1 MAANPIQAAPA
12 EHPLS
17 DADRRTGQDI
27 TDRRVLVVDDDI
39 DLAES
44 LQEILASR
52 GYSAAVAHTIA
63 GAEDAARALIPQVAI
78 IDVNLGREN
87 GLTLITTLKEAFPDI
102 LCVVITARAEVEHA
116 IEALRRGAFDYLLKP
131 LHPLETLSRLEKCFD
146 KIALQE
152 RAEKAEAANE
162 AKSAFLA
169 IISHELRTPLNA
181 IIGFAGLMEDQRF
194 GPLGA
199 PRYRE
204 YVSDIRHS
212 GEHLL
217 VLINNIL
224 DLSRAEAGKLHLQ
237 EDAVD
242 VVEAMQICARQLEPR
257 AIENHVQLELSVP
270 NTPPMLRCDAAK
282 LRQVLLN
289 LLSNALKFTPADGRV
304 LLKLECGADEGVT
317 LIVKDTG
324 VGMSPADIPR
334 ALEPF
339 TQLDNR
345 LARRY
350 EGTGLGLPLTRS
362 LVELHGGTLRLESAL
377 GEGTTAIVTFP
388 PSRTIVDLVGAQP
401 RSATK

>member
-1 MAANPIQAAPA
+1 MT
-12 EHPLS
+12 
-17 DADRRTGQDI
+17 DAGRHDGQEAVG
-27 TDRRVLVVDDDI
+27 RRVLIVDDDV

-44 LQEILASR
+44 LQEILVSR
-52 GYSAAVAHTIA
+52 GYEAVVAHTIA
-63 GAEDAARALIPQVAI
+63 SAGDAAKALVPQVAL

-116 IEALRRGAFDYLLKP
+116 IDALRRGAFDYLLKP

-224 DLSRAEAGKLHLQ
+224 DLSRAEAGKLQLQ

-257 AIENHVQLELSVP
+257 AAETHVQLELSVP
-270 NTPPMLRCDAAK
+270 NSPPMLRCDAAK
-282 LRQVLLN
+282 LRQILLN
-289 LLSNALKFTPADGRV
+289 LLSNALKFTPAGGHV
-304 LLKLECGADEGVT
+304 ALKFECGGDGGIS

-345 LARRY
+345 FARRY

-362 LVELHGGTLRLESAL
+362 LVELHGGTLRLESSL
-377 GEGTTAIVTFP
+377 GEGTIVIVAFP
-388 PSRTIVDLVGAQP
+388 PSRTIVDIP
-401 RSATK
+401 SA

>member
-1 MAANPIQAAPA
+1 MT
-12 EHPLS
+12 
-17 DADRRTGQDI
+17 DAGRHDGQEAVG
-27 TDRRVLVVDDDI
+27 RRVLIVDDDV

-44 LQEILASR
+44 LQEILVSR
-52 GYSAAVAHTIA
+52 GYEAVVAHTIA
-63 GAEDAARALIPQVAI
+63 SAGEAAKALVPQVAL

-116 IEALRRGAFDYLLKP
+116 IDALRRGAFDYLLKP

-224 DLSRAEAGKLHLQ
+224 DLSRAEAGKLQLQ

-257 AIENHVQLELSVP
+257 AAETHVQLELSVP
-270 NTPPMLRCDAAK
+270 NSPPMLRGDAAK
-282 LRQVLLN
+282 LRQILLN
-289 LLSNALKFTPADGRV
+289 LLSNALKFTPAGGHAA
-304 LLKLECGADEGVT
+304 LKFECGGDGGIS

-345 LARRY
+345 FARRY

-377 GEGTTAIVTFP
+377 GEGTTVIVTFP
-388 PSRTIVDLVGAQP
+388 PSRTIVDVAGAQP
-401 RSATK
+401 RRATE

>member
-270 NTPPMLRCDAAK
+270 NAPPMLRCDAAK

-377 GEGTTAIVTFP
+377 GEGTTAIVMFP

>member
-1 MAANPIQAAPA
+1 MT
-12 EHPLS
+12 
-17 DADRRTGQDI
+17 DAGRHDGQEAVG
-27 TDRRVLVVDDDI
+27 RRVLIVDDDV

-44 LQEILASR
+44 LQEILVSR
-52 GYSAAVAHTIA
+52 GYEAVVAHTIA
-63 GAEDAARALIPQVAI
+63 SAGDAAKALVPQVAL

-116 IEALRRGAFDYLLKP
+116 IDALRRGAFDYLLKP

-224 DLSRAEAGKLHLQ
+224 DLSRAEAGKLQLQ

-257 AIENHVQLELSVP
+257 AAETHVQLKLSVP
-270 NTPPMLRCDAAK
+270 NSPPMLRCDAAK
-282 LRQVLLN
+282 LRQILLN
-289 LLSNALKFTPADGRV
+289 LLSNALKFTPAGGHV
-304 LLKLECGADEGVT
+304 ALKFECGGDGGIS

-345 LARRY
+345 FARRY

-362 LVELHGGTLRLESAL
+362 LVELHGGTLRLESSL
-377 GEGTTAIVTFP
+377 GEGTIVIVAFP
-388 PSRTIVDLVGAQP
+388 PSRTIVDIP
-401 RSATK
+401 SA

>member
-1 MAANPIQAAPA
+1 MVASSIQAAPA
-12 EHPLS
+12 EHPAS
-17 DADRRTGQDI
+17 DADRHDSSN
-27 TDRRVLVVDDDI
+27 RRVLVVDDDV

-52 GYSAAVAHTIA
+52 GYNAAVAHTIA
-63 GAEDAARALIPQVAI
+63 DAEGAAKALIPQVAI

-102 LCVVITARAEVEHA
+102 VCVVITARAEVEHA

-146 KIALQE
+146 KIALEQ
-152 RAEKAEAANE
+152 RAEKAEAE
-162 AKSAFLA
+162 SQAKSAFLA
-169 IISHELRTPLNA
+169 VISHELRTPLNA
-181 IIGFAGLMEDQRF
+181 IIGFSGLMESERF

-204 YVSDIRHS
+204 YVSDIRNS
-212 GEHLL
+212 GEHLE
-217 VLINNIL
+217 LINNIL
-224 DLSRAEAGKLHLQ
+224 DVSRAEAGKLHLQ
-237 EDAVD
+237 EDVVD
-242 VVEAMQICARQLEPR
+242 VVEAMQICARQMQPR
-257 AIENHVQLELSVP
+257 ATESRVQLELSVP
-270 NTPPMLRCDAAK
+270 ASPPMFRGDAAK

-304 LLKLECGADEGVT
+304 LLRFECGVDEGITITVR
-317 LIVKDTG
+317 DTG

-362 LVELHGGTLRLESAL
+362 LVELHGGSIRLESAL
-377 GEGTTAIVTFP
+377 GEGTTVTVVFP
-388 PSRTIVDLVGAQP
+388 PNRTIASVGDALPQAAG
-401 RSATK
+401 R

>member
-1 MAANPIQAAPA
+1 MVASSIQAAPA
-12 EHPLS
+12 GRPMS
-17 DADRRTGQDI
+17 DADRRDSPDT
-27 TDRRVLVVDDDI
+27 TDRRVLVVDDDV

-52 GYSAAVAHTIA
+52 GYNAAVAHTIA
-63 GAEDAARALIPQVAI
+63 GAESAAKALIPQVAI

-102 LCVVITARAEVEHA
+102 VCVVITARAEVEHA

-146 KIALQE
+146 KIALQQ
-152 RAEKAEAANE
+152 RAEKAEAE
-162 AKSAFLA
+162 SQAKSAFLA
-169 IISHELRTPLNA
+169 VISHELRTPLNA
-181 IIGFAGLMEDQRF
+181 IIGFSGLMESERF

-204 YVSDIRHS
+204 YVSDIRNS

-217 VLINNIL
+217 ELINNIL

-242 VVEAMQICARQLEPR
+242 VVEAMQICVRQMQPR
-257 AIENHVQLELSVP
+257 ATENRVQLELSVP
-270 NTPPMLRCDAAK
+270 PSPPMLRGDAAK
-282 LRQVLLN
+282 LRQILFN

-304 LLKLECGADEGVT
+304 LLTFECGADEGIT

-362 LVELHGGTLRLESAL
+362 FVELHGGSLRLESAV
-377 GEGTTAIVTFP
+377 GEGTMVTVAFP
-388 PSRTIVDLVGAQP
+388 PDRTIASVADALP
-401 RSATK
+401 RAVSR

>member
-1 MAANPIQAAPA
+1 MSDTSRPDNPAAP
-12 EHPLS
+12 
-17 DADRRTGQDI
+17 T
-27 TDRRVLVVDDDI
+27 RRVLVIDDDV

-52 GYSAAVAHTIA
+52 GYNVAVAHTIA
-63 GAEDAARALIPQVAI
+63 GAEDAARALLPQVAI

-87 GLTLITTLKEAFPDI
+87 GLTLITTLKESFPDI

-152 RAEKAEAANE
+152 RAERAEAANE

-204 YVSDIRHS
+204 YVSDIRNS

-217 VLINNIL
+217 ELINNIL

-237 EDAVD
+237 EDTVD
-242 VVEAMQICARQLEPR
+242 VVEAMQICARQMQPR
-257 AIENHVQLELSVP
+257 AAEHRVHLELSVP
-270 NTPPMLRCDAAK
+270 ASPPMLRCDAAK
-282 LRQVLLN
+282 LRQVLFN

-304 LLKLECGADEGVT
+304 LLKLDCGADEGIT
-317 LIVKDTG
+317 LVVKDTG
-324 VGMSPADIPR
+324 VGMSPADIPK

-377 GEGTTAIVTFP
+377 GEGTTVIVAFP
-388 PSRTIVDLVGAQP
+388 PSRTIVNLPGAQP
-401 RSATK
+401 RTATK

>member
-1 MAANPIQAAPA
+1 MTAHPIQAAPP
-12 EHPLS
+12 ERPMS
-17 DADRRTGQDI
+17 DTSRPDSQAPT
-27 TDRRVLVVDDDI
+27 RRVLVIDDDV

-52 GYSAAVAHTIA
+52 GYNAVVAHNIA
-63 GAEDAARALIPQVAI
+63 GAEATAKALLPQVAI

-87 GLTLITTLKEAFPDI
+87 GLTLITTLKESFPDI

-152 RAEKAEAANE
+152 RAERAEAANE

-204 YVSDIRHS
+204 YVSDIRNS

-217 VLINNIL
+217 EIINNIL
-224 DLSRAEAGKLHLQ
+224 DLSRAEAGKLYLQ
-237 EDAVD
+237 EDSVD
-242 VVEAMQICARQLEPR
+242 VVEAMQICARQMQPR
-257 AIENHVQLELSVP
+257 AAENHVQLELSVP
-270 NTPPMLRCDAAK
+270 TSPPMLRCDAAK
-282 LRQVLLN
+282 LRQVLFN

-304 LLKLECGADEGVT
+304 LLKFECGADEGIT
-317 LIVKDTG
+317 LTVKDTG
-324 VGMSPADIPR
+324 VGMSPADIPK

-377 GEGTTAIVTFP
+377 GEGTTVIVAFP
-388 PSRTIVDLVGAQP
+388 PIRTIVDLAGAQP
-401 RSATK
+401 RTATK

>member
-1 MAANPIQAAPA
+1 
-12 EHPLS
+12 
-17 DADRRTGQDI
+17 
-27 TDRRVLVVDDDI
+27 VLVVDDDV

-44 LQEILASR
+44 LQEILQGR
-52 GYSAAVAHTIA
+52 GYATAVAHDIA
-63 GAEDAARALIPQVAI
+63 GAESAAKALIPQVAI
-78 IDVNLGREN
+78 LDVNLGREN
-87 GLTLITTLKEAFPDI
+87 GLILITALKEAFPDI
-102 LCVVITARAEVEHA
+102 LCVVITARAEVDHA

-131 LHPLETLSRLEKCFD
+131 LHPLETLSRLERCFD

-204 YVSDIRHS
+204 YVSDIRNS

-217 VLINNIL
+217 DLINNIL

-242 VVEAMQICARQLEPR
+242 VVEIAQLCLRQMQPR
-257 AIENHVQLELSVP
+257 AAENGVHLELSLP
-270 NTPPMLRCDAAK
+270 AAPPLLRGDAAK
-282 LRQVLLN
+282 LRQVLFN
-289 LLSNALKFTPADGRV
+289 LLSNALKFTPPDGHV
-304 LLKLECGADEGVT
+304 LLRVERDTDDGIT
-317 LIVKDTG
+317 LVVKDTG
-324 VGMSPADIPR
+324 VGISPVDIPK
-334 ALEPF
+334 ALQPF
-339 TQLDNR
+339 TQLDNG

-350 EGTGLGLPLTRS
+350 EGTGLGLPLTKS

-377 GEGTTAIVTFP
+377 GEGTTVIVKFP
-388 PSRTIVDLVGAQP
+388 PSRTIIDLNCARQLSVVM
-401 RSATK
+401 